1 MNFIWISPQFP
12 KTYWNFCDRLKSK
25 GVHVLGIGDSAY
37 DELSEELKQSLN
49 EYYRV
54 DNMEDYHQMYKAVAY
69 FAFQYGKI
77 DWLESNNE
85 YWLEQDAH
93 LRSDFNITSG
103 FKLEQIHD
111 IKSKTAM
118 KEFYRCAGVPCAR
131 YQNVTTYERAIE
143 FCHKV
148 GYPIIL
154 KPDVGVGAQAT
165 YKVHNNAELKKLFTD
180 EALTA
185 YIMEEFIEGVITSYD
200 GIANSQREVLYDTSH
215 IFPSS
220 IMDIVNEHGH
230 LAYYTQK
237 EVPEDVRDVGRRVV
251 KAFRTNSRFFHFEF
265 FRLTKA
271 KEGLGKIG
279 DLVALEVNM
288 RPPGGYTPD
297 MMNYAGSIDIYHI
310 YADMVCFD
318 QWIDPSDKWD
328 WYCVYASQRDGKVYQ
343 HNKDEII
350 FKYKKVIK
358 MQERM
363 PDILSGAMGNDMY
376 IACFESLKAVHSFIK
391 YVQAMKDE

>member
-1 MNFIWISPQFP
+1 MNFVWISPQFP

-25 GVHVLGIGDSAY
+25 GVNVLGIGDSAY
-37 DELSEELKQSLN
+37 EELSEELKNSLS

-54 DNMEDYHQMYKAVAY
+54 DNMEDYNQMYAAVAY
-69 FAFQYGKI
+69 FAFHYGKI

-93 LRSDFNITSG
+93 LRTDFNIVTG
-103 FKLEQIHD
+103 FKLDQIYD
-111 IKSKTAM
+111 NKSKAAM
-118 KEFYRCAGVPCAR
+118 KEFYHYAGVNCAR
-131 YQNVTTYERAIE
+131 YQMVTTYEKAKA
-143 FCHKV
+143 FAHKV

-165 YKVHNNAELKKLFTD
+165 FKVKSDIGLKKLFN
-180 EALTA
+180 EEPLSS
-185 YIMEEFIEGVITSYD
+185 YIMEEFIEGIITSYD

-220 IMDIVNEHGH
+220 IMDIVNEQGH

-237 EVPEDVRDVGRRVV
+237 EVPADVRDVGRRVV

-271 KEGLGKIG
+271 KEGLGEIG

-297 MMNYAGSIDIYHI
+297 MMNFAGSIDIYRI
-310 YADMVCFD
+310 YADMVMYD
-318 QWIDPSDKWD
+318 QWMDPIDKRN
-328 WYCVYASQRDGKVYQ
+328 WYCVYVSTRDGKKYLHSKEEV
-343 HNKDEII
+343 NL
-350 FKYKKVIK
+350 KYKKAIK

-363 PDILSGAMGNDMY
+363 PEVLAGAMGNDMY
-376 IACFESLKAVHSFIK
+376 IACFETLKAVQAFIQ
-391 YVQAMKDE
+391 YVQAPLG